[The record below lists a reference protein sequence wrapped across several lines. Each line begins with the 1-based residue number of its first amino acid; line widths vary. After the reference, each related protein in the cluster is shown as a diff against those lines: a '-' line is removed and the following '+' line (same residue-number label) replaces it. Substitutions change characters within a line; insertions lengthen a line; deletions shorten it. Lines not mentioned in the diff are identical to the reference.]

1 MLQLLSISLFF
12 NALCS
17 VSISL
22 MQKNFSFKL
31 ISFVTLTSDFIS
43 FLLGII
49 FAFLGYGVWSLVY
62 VALSRSILKALGYF
76 YFAPIKFGS
85 KFYFKEYKE
94 LFSFGSGIIL
104 IKIGNFIGANGINL
118 ILGKILAPEIFGV
131 FDRANKIKGI
141 PIRLLSSV
149 WNKVMF
155 PVMSEIQDEKE
166 RVFKLYNFGIG
177 ISNVLLMPLTTLLI
191 FFADEIVFILLGSKW
206 IEAVLPL
213 QILFLIIP
221 FAASS
226 IVADTLL
233 TSLGLVYLNAKRKYI
248 YVSFLII
255 SVSIGAFYYGIIGA
269 SIACTVSY
277 IINYLLM
284 IQLVKGVLNK
294 TFSEI
299 FINPLFEAI
308 YLSIFLALIVF
319 VFKLSFNLFSEIN
332 LPLSFLFLILLSSF
346 LCFLFLKRPKLFGNN
361 LNFLIKIIRNQKTD
375 V

>member
-1 MLQLLSISLFF
+1 M
-12 NALCS
+12 
-17 VSISL
+17 
-22 MQKNFSFKL
+22 
-31 ISFVTLTSDFIS
+31 
-43 FLLGII
+43 
-49 FAFLGYGVWSLVY
+49 
-62 VALSRSILKALGYF
+62 
-76 YFAPIKFGS
+76 GS

-118 ILGKILAPEIFGV
+118 ILGKILAPEIFGFLIGLTKLKV
-131 FDRANKIKGI
+131 FQLD
-141 PIRLLSSV
+141 SYSV

-166 RVFKLYNFGIG
+166 RAFKLYNLVIG

-308 YLSIFLALIVF
+308 YLSIFCLNVF
-319 VFKLSFNLFSEIN
+319 VFKLTLI
-332 LPLSFLFLILLSSF
+332 FLV
-346 LCFLFLKRPKLFGNN
+346 K
-361 LNFLIKIIRNQKTD
+361 
-375 V
+375 